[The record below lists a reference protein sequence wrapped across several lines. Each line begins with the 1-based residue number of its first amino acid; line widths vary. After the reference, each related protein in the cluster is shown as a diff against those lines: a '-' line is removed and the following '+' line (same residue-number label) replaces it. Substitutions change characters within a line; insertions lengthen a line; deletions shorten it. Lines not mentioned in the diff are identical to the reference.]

1 MKNQNSEIQLF
12 VKEWANELSRSIEMF
27 TGDKAA
33 VEYKDR
39 PEEDSSAD
47 FASHLWWKQTFDC
60 AAQFACW
67 IGAPESAWTVL
78 GGAVTSAGGQTQRAW
93 FDILTR
99 ACQSAAESVS
109 RRLSLRISAGAGSTD
124 ALPALTG
131 MMVFEIPVAFRAENL
146 SLVMAVESQ
155 AAQALAGGHATD
167 VQVARIAE
175 QAYAPMLQRLMDLD
189 LPLSI
194 TLGRAVLPVR
204 DVLKLASGSL
214 VELDRNV
221 GEYVDLVVHGTVV
234 ARGEVVS
241 VKGNY
246 GVRIKEIISRQD
258 RLALHNNA

>member
-60 AAQFACW
+60 GAQFACW

-78 GGAVTSAGGQTQRAW
+78 GGAVTGAEGQIQGAW

-99 ACQSAAESVS
+99 AGQSAAESVS
-109 RRLSLRISAGAGSTD
+109 RRLSLRVSAGARSTD

-155 AAQALAGGHATD
+155 AAQALAGGHATAI
-167 VQVARIAE
+167 QVARTAE

>member
-78 GGAVTSAGGQTQRAW
+78 GGAVTGAEGQIQGAW

-99 ACQSAAESVS
+99 AGQSAAESVS
-109 RRLSLRISAGAGSTD
+109 RRLSLRVSAGARSTD
-124 ALPALTG
+124 ALPALNG

-155 AAQALAGGHATD
+155 AAQALAGGHATAI
-167 VQVARIAE
+167 QVARTAE